1 MHPHLPRRRF
11 IGLAGGLLSAAALG
25 AAGWEARRTAD
36 DQQQELVVLDEGDPL
51 ARPRVFATPGGVD
64 FRMLPPEAL
73 RGSLGTPP
81 AGAVPPFHSRVVERP
96 AWSSQILRQVASH
109 GPTGRP
115 MVALTLDDGW
125 SHRDEVLAVVE
136 RLHLQLTLFLAGR
149 PIARDK
155 AFIARA
161 LNAGCEIANHTMDHY
176 NLTDKSAAYIQKDI
190 DDFERL
196 VQEQVTGATT
206 KPYMRPSGGSLNQ
219 TVVEAT
225 AAAGY
230 RVVLWNCSTGDGSA
244 STPPENMVRYGVQ
257 GAQPGAIALMHFGPR
272 AVEALPK
279 LIEGFQA
286 KGLETVTL
294 SRLFEGTPSGA

>member
-1 MHPHLPRRRF
+1 MHPKLPRRRF
-11 IGLAGGLLSAAALG
+11 IGLAGGLISAAALG
-25 AAGWEARRTAD
+25 AAGWEARRAAG
-36 DQQQELVVLDEGDPL
+36 DQHQELVILDERDPL
-51 ARPRVFATPGGVD
+51 ARPRVFATPDGVD

-81 AGAVPPFHSRVVERP
+81 PGAVPPFRSGIVQRP
-96 AWSSQILRQVASH
+96 AWSSQVLRQVASH
-109 GPTGRP
+109 GPGDRP

-125 SHRDEVLAVVE
+125 SDRDEVLAVVE
-136 RLHLQLTLFLAGR
+136 RLHLQLTFFLAGR

-176 NLTDKSAAYIQKDI
+176 NLTDKTAAYIRKDV

-196 VQEQVTGATT
+196 VQEQVVGATT

-244 STPPENMVRYGVQ
+244 STSPANMVRYGVQ
-257 GAQPGAIALMHFGPR
+257 GAKPGAIALMHFGPR
-272 AVEALPK
+272 AVEALPG
-279 LIEGFQA
+279 LVEGFRA
-286 KGLETVTL
+286 KGLETVAL